1 MTITFRNRTEAGQ
14 LLAQKLKAYT
24 NCSDVI
30 VLALPRGGVPVG
42 FEIAKA
48 LNVPFD
54 VCVVRK
60 LGVPHHPE
68 LAMGAIAANGVR
80 VLNYDI
86 LNEWNISDRIID
98 KVSAKELQELQRREY
113 SYRENRPP
121 LNVRNRTVILVDDGI
136 ATGSTIRAVI
146 ALMRQQKPKEIIV
159 AVPVAPCSVCKELQA
174 EVDKLVCLKIPE
186 PFHAVGLWYENF
198 SQTSDDQVHQILK
211 KSTTIANAV

>member
-1 MTITFRNRTEAGQ
+1 MTIIFRDRTEAGK
-14 LLAQKLKAYT
+14 LLAQKLKAYA
-24 NCSDVI
+24 NLSDVI

-42 FEIAKA
+42 FEVAKA
-48 LNVPFD
+48 LNLPFD

-68 LAMGAIAANGVR
+68 LAMGAIASNGVR

-86 LNEWNISDRIID
+86 LSEWNISDKIID
-98 KVSAKELQELQRREY
+98 KVAAKEMRELRRREY

-146 ALMRQQKPKEIIV
+146 GLMRQQKPKKIIV
-159 AVPVAPCSVCKELQA
+159 AVPVAPWGVCKELQA
-174 EVDKLVCLKIPE
+174 EVDKLICLKMPE
-186 PFHAVGLWYENF
+186 PFYAVGLWYENF
-198 SQTSDDQVHQILK
+198 SQTSDEQVHELLK
-211 KSTTIANAV
+211 KSTTMANAV

>member
-1 MTITFRNRTEAGQ
+1 MTTRFRNRTEAGQ
-14 LLAQKLKAYT
+14 LLAHRLKIYT
-24 NCSDVI
+24 NYPEAI

-48 LNVPFD
+48 LNLPFD

-60 LGVPHHPE
+60 LGIPHHPE

-86 LNEWNISDRIID
+86 LSEWCIPDRIIE
-98 KVSAKELQELQRREY
+98 KVSAKELAELRRREH
-113 SYRENRPP
+113 SYRGNLPP

-146 ALMRQQKPKEIIV
+146 ALMQQQQPKQIII
-159 AVPVAPCSVCKELQA
+159 AVPVAPDVVCQELQTQ
-174 EVDKLVCLKIPE
+174 VDRVVCLSTPE
-186 PFHAVGLWYENF
+186 PFYAVGLWYENF
-198 SQTSDDQVHQILK
+198 SQTTDNQVHELIE
-211 KSTTIANAV
+211 KSAKLAGVK